1 MMTLEI
7 IKTIVLACQV
17 NTGFQA
23 SNAHELID
31 KYQKKCQNDL
41 IECVEKMNK
50 KTGRWSEYRLINC
63 LKER

>member
-7 IKTIVLACQV
+7 VKIIVLACQV

-31 KYQKKCQNDL
+31 KHQKKCQNDL
-41 IECVEKMNK
+41 IECVEKINDK
-50 KTGRWSEYRLINC
+50 KPSRLSLIIC

>member
-7 IKTIVLACQV
+7 VKIIVLACQV

-41 IECVEKMNK
+41 IECVEKINDK
-50 KTGRWSEYRLINC
+50 KPSRLSLIIC